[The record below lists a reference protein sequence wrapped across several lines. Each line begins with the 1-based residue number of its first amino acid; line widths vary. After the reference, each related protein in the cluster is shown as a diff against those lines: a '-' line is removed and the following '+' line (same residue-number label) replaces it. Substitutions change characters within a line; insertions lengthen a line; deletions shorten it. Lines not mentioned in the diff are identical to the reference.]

1 MACNRFKLILSGLTL
16 QWGSYTYNS
25 EAERTITFPLAFTT
39 VYSVVLT
46 KEGTFNNAAT
56 FLYYS
61 VRDITNI
68 SFKTKHFNTIPTTHW
83 IAIGIS

>member
-1 MACNRFKLILSGLTL
+1 M

-25 EAERTITFPLAFTT
+25 EAERTISFPLSFTT

-46 KEGTFNNAAT
+46 KEGTFASNAT
-56 FLYYS
+56 FPYHS
-61 VRDITNI
+61 VRDITNTT
-68 SFKTKHFNTIPTTHW
+68 FKTRHYNTIPTTHW